1 MENKKKQFTLS
12 LLMRI
17 LLGVL
22 IVVSIGLFANSAMR
36 YNELVKEQQALEEQ
50 LEEYKEM
57 KEELAE
63 LMNSD
68 LDYETIVRIA
78 KERWGLYLPDEEI
91 FQNDRNE

>member
-22 IVVSIGLFANSAMR
+22 IVVSIGIFANSAMR
-36 YNELVKEQQALEEQ
+36 YNELVKEQTKLEEE
-50 LEEYKEM
+50 LEEYREM

-78 KERWGLYLPDEEI
+78 RERWGLYLPNEEI

>member
-1 MENKKKQFTLS
+1 
-12 LLMRI
+12 MRI

-22 IVVSIGLFANSAMR
+22 IVVSIGIFANSAMR
-36 YNELVKEQQALEEQ
+36 YNELLKEQEALEEE
-50 LEEYKEM
+50 LEEYREM
-57 KEELAE
+57 REELAE

-78 KERWGLYLPDEEI
+78 KERWGLYLPNEEI

>member
-22 IVVSIGLFANSAMR
+22 IVVSIGIFANSAMR
-36 YNELVKEQQALEEQ
+36 YNELVKQQQALEEQ
-50 LEEYKEM
+50 IEDYREM
-57 KEELAE
+57 REELAD
-63 LMNSD
+63 LINSD
-68 LDYETIVRIA
+68 LDFETIVRIA

-91 FQNDRNE
+91 FQNGNKD

>member
-17 LLGVL
+17 LLGIL
-22 IVVSIGLFANSAMR
+22 IVVSIGIFANSAMR
-36 YNELVKEQQALEEQ
+36 YNELVKEQKALEAEI
-50 LEEYKEM
+50 EEYREM
-57 KEELAE
+57 REELAD
-63 LMNSD
+63 LINSD

-91 FQNDRNE
+91 FQNDGKK

>member
-1 MENKKKQFTLS
+1 
-12 LLMRI
+12 MRI

-22 IVVSIGLFANSAMR
+22 IVVSIGIFANSAMR
-36 YNELVKEQQALEEQ
+36 YNELLKEQEALEEE
-50 LEEYKEM
+50 LEEYREM

-78 KERWGLYLPDEEI
+78 KERWGLYLPNEEI

>member
-22 IVVSIGLFANSAMR
+22 IVVSIGIFANSAMR

-50 LEEYKEM
+50 LEEYREM

>member
-22 IVVSIGLFANSAMR
+22 IVVSIGIFANSAMR

>member
-22 IVVSIGLFANSAMR
+22 IVVSIGIFANSAMR
-36 YNELVKEQQALEEQ
+36 YNELVKEQQKLEEE
-50 LEEYKEM
+50 LEEYREM

>member
-1 MENKKKQFTLS
+1 
-12 LLMRI
+12 MRI

-22 IVVSIGLFANSAMR
+22 IVVSIGIFANSAMR
-36 YNELVKEQQALEEQ
+36 YNELVKEQTKLEEE
-50 LEEYKEM
+50 LEEYREM

-78 KERWGLYLPDEEI
+78 RERWGLYLPNEEI

>member
-22 IVVSIGLFANSAMR
+22 IVVSIGIFANSAMR
-36 YNELVKEQQALEEQ
+36 YNELLKEQEALEEE
-50 LEEYKEM
+50 LEEYREM
-57 KEELAE
+57 REELAE

-78 KERWGLYLPDEEI
+78 KERWGLYLPNEEI

>member
-1 MENKKKQFTLS
+1 MENRRKQFTLS

-22 IVVSIGLFANSAMR
+22 IVVSIGIFANSAMR
-36 YNELVKEQQALEEQ
+36 YNELVKEQEALEEQ
-50 LEEYKEM
+50 IEEYREM
-57 KEELAE
+57 REELAE
-63 LMNSD
+63 LINSD

-91 FQNDRNE
+91 FQNDRNK